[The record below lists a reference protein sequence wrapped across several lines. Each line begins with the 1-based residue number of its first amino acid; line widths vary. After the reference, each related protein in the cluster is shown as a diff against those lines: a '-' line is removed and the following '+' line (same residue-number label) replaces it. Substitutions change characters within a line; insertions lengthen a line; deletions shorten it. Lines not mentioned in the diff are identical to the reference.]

1 MSCEFT
7 SGQRGPAVAH
17 YQNMADGA
25 AAMKKAGQLEAEL
38 DAELGDW
45 LARDRAEI
53 EAMKKAELKLEAELD
68 AEGRYLLA
76 CVLALVGGVG
86 AVAFTLGY
94 VSAQMGLL

>member
-7 SGQRGPAVAH
+7 PGQRGAAAAH

-25 AAMKKAGQLEAEL
+25 AAMKKSERLQAEL

-45 LARDRAEI
+45 LARDRDET
-53 EAMKKAELKLEAELD
+53 EAMKKAELELEAELD
-68 AEGRYLLA
+68 AEVRYLLA

-86 AVAFTLGY
+86 AAAFTLGY